1 MKRFW
6 FLAYGIAAYLI
17 FIGAVLYAIGFTGNL
32 FVTKSLD
39 SAQRVS
45 LPVAIATNMAVLLLF
60 VLQHGI
66 LARPS
71 FKKLWNKYVPA
82 PVERSSYILLVSIS
96 LLMLMLLWQPMGGV
110 LWTVTGQAGK
120 GFLLFF
126 FFLGWSLV
134 FISTF
139 LYNHF
144 GLFGLRQVWAFYND
158 RPYEVTAFRTS
169 FFYRFV
175 RHPLYFGFLLAA
187 WCAPVM
193 TASHL
198 LLAIICTA
206 YILITIQFDEKD
218 LATTLGAMLIP
229 FGKKKVM

>member
-1 MKRFW
+1 MKRFC
-6 FLAYGIAAYLI
+6 FLLYGVVAYLV
-17 FIGAVLYAIGFTGNL
+17 FLGAVAYAIGFTGNL

-45 LPVAIATNMAVLLLF
+45 LPVAIFTNLAVLLLF

-66 LARPS
+66 MGRPS
-71 FKKLWNKYVPA
+71 FKKLWHKYVPA

-96 LLMLMLLWQPMGGV
+96 LVMLMLLWQPLGGV
-110 LWTVTGQAGK
+110 VWTVTGQAGK

-134 FISTF
+134 FLSTF

-144 GLFGLRQVWAFYND
+144 GLFGLRQVWEFYND
-158 RPYEVTAFRTS
+158 RPHEIIAFRTS

-175 RHPLYFGFLLAA
+175 RHPLYFGFFLAA

-193 TASHL
+193 TVAHL
-198 LLAIICTA
+198 LLAIVCTA
-206 YILITIQFDEKD
+206 YILVTSQFDEKD
-218 LATTLGAMLIP
+218 LATSLGAMLIP

>member
-6 FLAYGIAAYLI
+6 FLLYGVAAYLV
-17 FIGAVLYAIGFTGNL
+17 FLGAVAYAIGFTGNL
-32 FVTKSLD
+32 FVKKSLD

-45 LPVAIATNMAVLLLF
+45 LPVAIFTNLAVLLLF

-66 LARPS
+66 MARPS

-96 LLMLMLLWQPMGGV
+96 LLLLMSLWQPLGGV
-110 LWTVTGQAGK
+110 VWTVTGQAGK

-134 FISTF
+134 FLSTF

-144 GLFGLRQVWAFYND
+144 GLFGLRQVWEFYND
-158 RPYEVTAFRTS
+158 RPHEATAFRTS

-175 RHPLYFGFLLAA
+175 RHPLYSGFLLAA

-193 TASHL
+193 TVSHL
-198 LLAIICTA
+198 LLAIVCTA
-206 YILITIQFDEKD
+206 YILVTIQFDEKD
-218 LATTLGAMLIP
+218 LATSLGAMLIP

>member
-1 MKRFW
+1 MKRFC
-6 FLAYGIAAYLI
+6 FLLYGVAAYLA
-17 FIGAVLYAIGFTGNL
+17 FLGAVAYAVGFTGNL

-45 LPVAIATNMAVLLLF
+45 LPAAIFTNLAILLLF
-60 VLQHGI
+60 VWLHGI
-66 LARPS
+66 MARPS
-71 FKKLWNKYVPA
+71 FKKLWNKHIPA
-82 PVERSSYILLVSIS
+82 PVERSTYILLVSIS
-96 LLMLMLLWQPMGGV
+96 LVMLMLLWQPLGGV
-110 LWTVTGQAGK
+110 VWTVTGQAGK

-134 FISTF
+134 FLSTF
-139 LYNHF
+139 LGNHF
-144 GLFGLRQVWAFYND
+144 GLFGLRQVWEFYND
-158 RPYEVTAFRTS
+158 RPHEATAFRTS

-193 TASHL
+193 TVAHL
-198 LLAIICTA
+198 LMAIVCTA
-206 YILITIQFDEKD
+206 YVLVTIQFDEKD
-218 LATTLGAMLIP
+218 LASSLGAMLIP

>member
-6 FLAYGIAAYLI
+6 FLLYGVVAYGVFL
-17 FIGAVLYAIGFTGNL
+17 GAVAYAIGFTGNL

-45 LPVAIATNMAVLLLF
+45 LPVAILTNLAVLLLF
-60 VLQHGI
+60 VVQHGI
-66 LARPS
+66 MARPS
-71 FKKLWNKYVPA
+71 FKKLWDKYVPA

-96 LLMLMLLWQPMGGV
+96 LVMLMLLWQPLGGV
-110 LWTVTGQAGK
+110 VWTVTGLAGK

-134 FISTF
+134 FLSTF

-144 GLFGLRQVWAFYND
+144 GLFGLRQVWEFYND
-158 RPYEVTAFRTS
+158 RPHEVTAFRTS

-175 RHPLYFGFLLAA
+175 RHPLYLGFLLAA

-193 TASHL
+193 TVSHL
-198 LLAIICTA
+198 LLAIVCTA
-206 YILITIQFDEKD
+206 YILVTIQFDEKD
-218 LATTLGAMLIP
+218 LATSLGAMLIP